1 MPVKEGDTAPEFT
14 LVSDDM
20 TNVTLS
26 SLQGHKVVLA
36 FFTNAF
42 SGDALGG
49 PEFQLTSLKDIS
61 EKHSDIKV
69 LGVSHDWPFQ
79 NKAFKDKLGIGYPL
93 LSDPGRTVIERF
105 VGTFDMGAFFD
116 KVEIFQAGHPPMPA
130 GNCGCVV
137 VDEQVSGVQA
147 LSLGSGSGFG
157 HARISCG
164 PNGTCVAAHKQRMFN
179 AF

>member
-1 MPVKEGDTAPEFT
+1 M
-14 LVSDDM
+14 S
-20 TNVTLS
+20 
-26 SLQGHKVVLA
+26 
-36 FFTNAF
+36 

-137 VDEQVSGVQA
+137 VDEQGKVVYHFVSQDDDGLPHPGINPSLRLVKEA
-147 LSLGSGSGFG
+147 LGLDSS
-157 HARISCG
+157 
-164 PNGTCVAAHKQRMFN
+164 
-179 AF
+179 